1 MTEKLHQ
8 VPFQTRRYFTLADG
22 RDCNKAHSVVGRQ
35 SNVRQELIAIHTVKF
50 RK

>member
-22 RDCNKAHSVVGRQ
+22 RDCSKAHSVVGRQ